1 VLCKEKQAFLSM
13 LISHPGPDRA
23 RKKSI
28 ASGMTQIFLRY
39 AIENGTMI
47 IAVDFEEA
55 NLVTRVNN
63 LNLMWAYC
71 IIHENK

>member
-13 LISHPGPDRA
+13 LVSHPGPDRA

-28 ASGMTQIFLRY
+28 ASDMTQILRY

-55 NLVTRVNN
+55 NLVTHFQEMREVT
-63 LNLMWAYC
+63 
-71 IIHENK
+71 